1 MKTARRGA
9 SACLP
14 AFATV
19 EGGQNSFGGGS
30 VDIGEFFSMY
40 SGDIIGFVLS
50 LIAALFAFL
59 AQKRLKNL
67 QKEVKGQK
75 GQTTAENEEVTAL
88 SAVSEINQEEDDTMK
103 FTAEYSVSLEVTVV
117 SKNATT
123 VLTVKKAD
131 GTVLSGAEA
140 VKALEEIVVAAQGV

>member
-1 MKTARRGA
+1 M
-9 SACLP
+9 
-14 AFATV
+14 
-19 EGGQNSFGGGS
+19 
-30 VDIGEFFSMY
+30 DIGEFFSMY

>member
-1 MKTARRGA
+1 MTIAEIFNAYG
-9 SACLP
+9 
-14 AFATV
+14 
-19 EGGQNSFGGGS
+19 
-30 VDIGEFFSMY
+30 
-40 SGDIIGFVLS
+40 GDIIAL
-50 LIAALFAFL
+50 LFAILSVAFSFL
-59 AQKRLKNL
+59 AQWRIGRVGKSITGLKEI
-67 QKEVKGQK
+67 KEDD
-75 GQTTAENEEVTAL
+75 TTETQDPEADQATTPQIATLANIE
-88 SAVSEINQEEDDTMK
+88 EEDDTMK

>member
-1 MKTARRGA
+1 MTIAEIFNAYG
-9 SACLP
+9 
-14 AFATV
+14 
-19 EGGQNSFGGGS
+19 
-30 VDIGEFFSMY
+30 
-40 SGDIIGFVLS
+40 GDIIAL
-50 LIAALFAFL
+50 LFAILSVAFSFL
-59 AQKRLKNL
+59 AQWRIGRVGKSITGLTQIAEDTETEVQEIQTEETAQPDALALKSE
-67 QKEVKGQK
+67 KE
-75 GQTTAENEEVTAL
+75 EE
-88 SAVSEINQEEDDTMK
+88 DTMK

>member
-1 MKTARRGA
+1 MTIAEIFNAYG
-9 SACLP
+9 
-14 AFATV
+14 
-19 EGGQNSFGGGS
+19 
-30 VDIGEFFSMY
+30 
-40 SGDIIGFVLS
+40 GDIIAL
-50 LIAALFAFL
+50 LFAILSVAFSFL
-59 AQKRLKNL
+59 AQWRIGRVGKSITGLT
-67 QKEVKGQK
+67 QIAEDTETEVQEI
-75 GQTTAENEEVTAL
+75 QTEETAQPAAL
-88 SAVSEINQEEDDTMK
+88 SLKSEKEEEDTMK

>member
-1 MKTARRGA
+1 MTIAEIFNVYG
-9 SACLP
+9 
-14 AFATV
+14 
-19 EGGQNSFGGGS
+19 
-30 VDIGEFFSMY
+30 
-40 SGDIIGFVLS
+40 GDIIALVFAILS
-50 LIAALFAFL
+50 VAFSFL
-59 AQKRLKNL
+59 AQWRIGRVGKSITGLTQIAEDTETEVQEIQTEETAQPDALALKSE
-67 QKEVKGQK
+67 KE
-75 GQTTAENEEVTAL
+75 EE
-88 SAVSEINQEEDDTMK
+88 DTMK